1 MTSRKP
7 ADAPRRNTKK
17 SCAPEGAS
25 GKAVTRM
32 DATGQN
38 LRAEHVVLPCDDREE
53 FEALVR
59 GLHEDWRPF
68 GTRERLVLDEIVD
81 GRWQLQCIRKTRA
94 ARIKK
99 EYWAIE
105 PEAAEEDEIEPSYAN
120 PHSQWQFEK
129 LKKNLREF
137 LLSNMTEAD
146 YDELDIHQDDIPGTD
161 NVTQT
166 PANSLTVLAVA
177 VRRSLKDLEALSRL
191 ETAITRRLR
200 DAERELERLQ
210 ANRRAL
216 VKELLE

>member
-17 SCAPEGAS
+17 SSAPEGAG

-32 DATGQN
+32 DATGQS

-59 GLHEDWRPF
+59 SLHEDWRPF
-68 GTRERLVLDEIVD
+68 GTRECLVLDEIVD
-81 GRWQLQCIRKTRA
+81 GRWQLQCIRETRT

-99 EYWAIE
+99 EYWTIE
-105 PEAAEEDEIEPSYAN
+105 PEAAAEDEINPSYAN
-120 PHSQWQFEK
+120 PHSKWQFDK
-129 LKKNLREF
+129 AKKNLREF
-137 LLSNMTEAD
+137 LLRNMTEAD
-146 YDELDIHQDDIPGTD
+146 YDALDIHQDDIPGTD
-161 NVTQT
+161 DVTQT

-177 VRRSLKDLEALSRL
+177 VRRCLKDLEALSRL
-191 ETAITRRLR
+191 ETAIVRRLR
-200 DAERELERLQ
+200 NAERELERLK

-216 VKELLE
+216 IKERLQ

>member
-1 MTSRKP
+1 MASRKLV
-7 ADAPRRNTKK
+7 DAPRRNTKK
-17 SCAPEGAS
+17 SCAPESARC
-25 GKAVTRM
+25 KEVTGM
-32 DATGQN
+32 NTAGQC
-38 LRAEHVVLPCDDREE
+38 LRAEHVVLPCEDREE
-53 FEALVR
+53 FEAVVR
-59 GLHEDWRPF
+59 ALQEDWRPV
-68 GTRERLVLDEIVD
+68 GTRQCLVFDEIVD
-81 GRWQLQCIRKTRA
+81 GSWQLQYIRKTRA

-105 PEAAEEDEIEPSYAN
+105 PEAAAEDEINPSYADR
-120 PHSQWQFEK
+120 HSKWQFEK
-129 LKKNLREF
+129 MRKRLREF

-146 YDELDIHQDDIPGTD
+146 YDELDIHQDDIPGAD